1 MKAILDAKF
10 CTDGDF
16 HFENPENLIDPH
28 SSFYENCDIRYNYDE
43 YGETI
48 HFNLVATGS
57 FFASLAVRDLLEAL
71 ICNLRVGHHSYLV
84 GDIYNML
91 NSILDGAIYDRDKS
105 KEMTRVDGYLSG
117 NYDGTYVAATIINEH
132 EDVKRTKEDIEN
144 EYNQISQDTTMI
156 QDGPNSHK
164 FANQDR
170 RNELLAKYRSMLSEE
185 QQLAIFLHQ
194 HLCTANHTDG
204 CSWGYEIHGVIE
216 DWEGYAHKKYLEM
229 AKRMIEK
236 CPDIDMIK
244 SIIIAIEN
252 TTYGVS

>member
-1 MKAILDAKF
+1 MRVILDAKF

-28 SSFYENCDIRYNYDE
+28 SSFYENCDIE
-43 YGETI
+43 YIHDVDGENI
-48 HFNLVATGS
+48 RFYLAATGS
-57 FFASLAVRDLLEAL
+57 FFASLAVRDLLESL
-71 ICNLRVGHHSYLV
+71 ICSLRVGRSHSYLV
-84 GDIYNML
+84 GDIYNIL
-91 NSILDGAIYDRDKS
+91 NSILDEAIYNRDKS
-105 KEMTRVDGYLSG
+105 KEVTRVDRFLSG
-117 NYDGTYVAATIINEH
+117 NYDGTFVHVCIINEH
-132 EDVKRTKEDIEN
+132 EEVKRTKEDIEN

-170 RNELLAKYRSMLSEE
+170 RNELLAEYRSMLDEE

-194 HLCTANHTDG
+194 NLCTVNHTDG

-229 AKRMIEK
+229 AKRMIER
-236 CPDIDMIK
+236 CSDVDMIK
-244 SIIIAIEN
+244 SIITAIEK
-252 TTYGVS
+252 